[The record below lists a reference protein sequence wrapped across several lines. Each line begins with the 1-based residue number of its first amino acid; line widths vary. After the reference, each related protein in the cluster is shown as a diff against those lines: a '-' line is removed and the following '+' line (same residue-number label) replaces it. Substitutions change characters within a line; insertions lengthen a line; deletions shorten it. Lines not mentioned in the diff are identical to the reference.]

1 MEVKESGTVGDIV
14 HSSFGCLVKG
24 RFALTLRLRLD
35 RKFRAESMLTR
46 VALFLISL
54 SGVATL
60 ASAQTLPGAYFRLME
75 AGAAQVEQALTAE
88 PAANL
93 VALEAKPGWKH
104 LPYAILAPAVLYASR
119 NPENPHYHDPRM
131 LALAIRIG
139 DLLAS
144 EDKKGV
150 YEPRLDSDW
159 DTYMWL
165 EAYRLLGP

>member
-1 MEVKESGTVGDIV
+1 
-14 HSSFGCLVKG
+14 
-24 RFALTLRLRLD
+24 
-35 RKFRAESMLTR
+35 MLTR

-60 ASAQTLPGAYFRLME
+60 ASAQRLPGAYFRLME

-104 LPYAILAPAVLYASR
+104 FPYAILAPAVLYASR
-119 NPENPHYHDPRM
+119 NPDNPHYRDPRM
-131 LALAIRIG
+131 LALALRIG

-144 EDKKGV
+144 EDEKGV
-150 YEPRLDSDW
+150 Y
-159 DTYMWL
+159 
-165 EAYRLLGP
+165 